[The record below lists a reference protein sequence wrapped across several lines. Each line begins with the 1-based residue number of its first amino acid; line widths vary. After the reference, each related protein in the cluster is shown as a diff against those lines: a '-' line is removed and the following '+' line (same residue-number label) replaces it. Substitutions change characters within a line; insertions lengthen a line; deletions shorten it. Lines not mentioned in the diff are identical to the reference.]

1 MDVEDRRRYFIVGS
15 VILEIVQPLFRARLE
30 KDCSNKGL
38 GSFQAFLCTLQVLHI
53 LFHLRHRN
61 AYCCKDNINCRNNSK
76 LPLIYC
82 QWDLLY
88 TENPGQSGHNCHC
101 KFIANPVQLT
111 DLDITL
117 ASLILLNCCHLGTS
131 EENAIRKLRRYKND
145 YLSHNTEGKINE
157 TEYKSLWKDLTYF
170 VIQLDPNKQDD
181 LIRIEKRPLDEG
193 LCIRYSIDLLN
204 IHKKLNEMG
213 TQIQGIS
220 SGMQMMGPQIQ
231 GTSSRLQVIGPQIQG
246 ISSGMQMMVP
256 QIQGIT
262 SVMQEL
268 LSYQRNEATCQYC
281 KKTLIEQGMDER
293 KINSYKLGQ
302 DIFYQ
307 HGEIDLKSLFNENY
321 IERITDVVI
330 MDDGRLVMC
339 LYCQSRLLICNTD
352 GSEEAAIPVKGI
364 PCSITAVNNFT
375 VAVAIL
381 KTSIIQRNT
390 LEILVH
396 DIYNKHKLKSIPV
409 PGLVC
414 YGITMIKKQIVVG
427 VDRGLLI
434 VDYLTGEILQNIETR
449 SIPLGIHS
457 SSDKI
462 FFDDYTRNTNNLHW
476 YSFTDDNI
484 HTLTLPSVPRS
495 MTTLRDGSLY
505 VLCKDR
511 SVQHVSTDVK
521 QFKTLKTNQSK
532 DFSDCHKI
540 RYNSKQKKMVTLN
553 RRTGIVKILH
563 EL

>member
-1 MDVEDRRRYFIVGS
+1 MDIEDRRRYFVVGS

-30 KDCSNKGL
+30 KDYSNKGL
-38 GSFQAFLCTLQVLHI
+38 RSFQAFLCTLPVLHI

-61 AYCCKDNINCRNNSK
+61 AYCCKDNMNCRNNSK

-82 QWDLLY
+82 QWDMLY
-88 TENPGQSGHNCHC
+88 TENPGQPGHNCHC
-101 KFIANPVQLT
+101 KFIANPVQLN

-145 YLSHNTEGKINE
+145 YLSHNTEGKIDE
-157 TEYKSLWKDLTYF
+157 TEYKSLWTDLTNF
-170 VIQLDPNKQDD
+170 VLHLDPNKQDD
-181 LIRIEKRPLDEG
+181 LIRIEKDHFDEG
-193 LCIRYSIDLLN
+193 LCNRYSIDLLN

-220 SGMQMMGPQIQ
+220 SGMQMI
-231 GTSSRLQVIGPQIQG
+231 SPQIQG
-246 ISSGMQMMVP
+246 ISSRVQVMGP
-256 QIQGIT
+256 HIQGIT
-262 SVMQEL
+262 SDIQEL

-307 HGEIDLKSLFNENY
+307 HGEIDLKFLLNENY
-321 IERITDVVI
+321 IGMIKDVVI

-339 LYCQSRLLICNTD
+339 LYYQSRLLICNTD
-352 GSEEAAIPVKGI
+352 GSEEAAIPVKGM

-375 VAVAIL
+375 VAVTVFQ
-381 KTSIIQRNT
+381 TSINQRI
-390 LEILVH
+390 EIF

-414 YGITMIKKQIVVG
+414 YCGITMINNKIVVG
-427 VDRGLLI
+427 GDRGLLI
-434 VDYLTGEILQNIETR
+434 VDYLTGEILQNIETQCG
-449 SIPLGIHS
+449 PWGIHS

-462 FFDDYTRNTNNLHW
+462 FFSDYMGNTNNLHW

-484 HTLTLPSVPRS
+484 HTLTLPSVPLS

-505 VLCKDR
+505 VLCKDG
-511 SVQHVSTDVK
+511 SVQHVSSNRK
-521 QFKTLKTNQSK
+521 QFKTLKTNQSQGI
-532 DFSDCHKI
+532 SDCHNI
-540 RYNSKQKKMVTLN
+540 RYNSKQELMVTLN
-553 RRTGIVKILH
+553 ALTGIVKILH
-563 EL
+563 EV